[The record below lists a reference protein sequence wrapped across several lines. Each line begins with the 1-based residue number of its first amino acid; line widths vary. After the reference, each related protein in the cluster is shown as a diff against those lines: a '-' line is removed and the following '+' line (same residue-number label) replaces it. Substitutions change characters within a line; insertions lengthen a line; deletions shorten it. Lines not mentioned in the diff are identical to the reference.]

1 MITCI
6 TSISHI
12 SDITNTNNTYIIDTT
27 TITIFTYN
35 TNITMQPPSGEGGSE
50 VTPVQC
56 LPPIAQEVV
65 DEFALRYAIDPIYRM
80 MV

>member
-1 MITCI
+1 MDWITFAIVYTC
-6 TSISHI
+6 
-12 SDITNTNNTYIIDTT
+12 
-27 TITIFTYN
+27 
-35 TNITMQPPSGEGGSE
+35 MLLQPPSGEGGSE
-50 VTPVQC
+50 VTSVQC